1 MKCKECDR
9 EMTDKQAIAALEKRV
24 KQLENDLLLER
35 MRVQS
40 ITYIPYVPYAPEPV
54 PQLPYTWFAGDF
66 TGTGNTERG
75 RVTLEPYIAN
85 GRRDELSRL

>member
-1 MKCKECDR
+1 MKCDECGQ
-9 EMTDKQAIAALEKRV
+9 EVTDKVAIGQLEKRV

-40 ITYIPYVPYAPEPV
+40 ITHIPYVPYAPE

-66 TGTGNTERG
+66 TGTSNAEHG

-85 GRRDELSRL
+85 GRA